1 MKSTDESRSQ
11 IRAGMAVIAMEKQL
25 GQPGGEGRLSGWWR
39 LRNRE
44 HRARPGR
51 RLELRAGIWW
61 QARPGVGK
69 ALSFDSRQLFHDKEG
84 EIQGVSIHLVFNKFR
99 ADVYIPCRRPPGS
112 LKIWSHC
119 MEPLFLYFMFMCV
132 FVCMQVHVCE
142 CVCLYVCKYMHMWC
156 VWVYL
161 YVCLYMHMCVCYVL
175 WRNLPAVWE
184 YAKARDYHQDAFLI
198 TSQTYVWYL
207 KLVLLVRFAGPKSPR
222 SSCLL
227 TQG

>member
-132 FVCMQVHVCE
+132 FVCMQVHVWVYVFVCMQVHAHVM
-142 CVCLYVCKYMHMWC
+142 CVSVFVCLHVHAHVCVLC
-156 VWVYL
+156 VVKEL
-161 YVCLYMHMCVCYVL
+161 ACSVGIC
-175 WRNLPAVWE
+175 
-184 YAKARDYHQDAFLI
+184 
-198 TSQTYVWYL
+198 
-207 KLVLLVRFAGPKSPR
+207 
-222 SSCLL
+222 
-227 TQG
+227 